1 MFIQNKVLYLS
12 YSGLIIIKTTNHL
25 SCVSCKVRI
34 VCKNRIYNLA
44 YNAQRKVMQNTV
56 FKESRDL
63 SQRKDRAGMSWV
75 SGVGMATHLIF
86 GLKFTKLLMNQV
98 GLYS

>member
-12 YSGLIIIKTTNHL
+12 YSGLIIIKTTDYL

-44 YNAQRKVMQNTV
+44 
-56 FKESRDL
+56 
-63 SQRKDRAGMSWV
+63 
-75 SGVGMATHLIF
+75 
-86 GLKFTKLLMNQV
+86 
-98 GLYS
+98 